1 MSAIAFGRRGGR
13 RCSTGRRG
21 RLWRRWS
28 SRRGEGVAAAA
39 VVAGRARVLAAA
51 GVGVARVVPAE
62 GSTSAQRSSVADGG
76 RASSV
81 LVDDAVD
88 AQNGGARVG
97 QSLLHPLHST
107 GTRFWLQRLLATV
120 PAAVAVEQVAE
131 DL

>member
-1 MSAIAFGRRGGR
+1 MSSIAFGRRGGR

-28 SRRGEGVAAAA
+28 SRRGEGVAI

-62 GSTSAQRSSVADGG
+62 GPAATERRSVADGG

-88 AQNGGARVG
+88 AENGGARVG

-107 GTRFWLQRLLATV
+107 GTRFWFQRLLATV